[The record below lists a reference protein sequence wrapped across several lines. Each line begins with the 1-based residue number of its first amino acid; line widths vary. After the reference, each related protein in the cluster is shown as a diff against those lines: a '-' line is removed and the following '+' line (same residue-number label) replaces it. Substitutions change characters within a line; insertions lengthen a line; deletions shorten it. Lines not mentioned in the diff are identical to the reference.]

1 MGQVISGFGELLL
14 RLSPQGHED
23 LIVQSDALEMGFA
36 GAEANILA
44 DLSHWG
50 QATQFITAL
59 PENPLGKKALMFLN
73 QHGVGTQNI
82 HIDQGRVG
90 TYYIEHGTAIRGTQV
105 TYDRKESS
113 FSKWDLS
120 EKDWENFLDNKK
132 KNPNKNSVKKK
143 DINKSD
149 KDKQDWE
156 NFLNTK
162 EKIPN
167 KDFVHKQNIRYE
179 KIKKIDLHGYTIE
192 EANKAVEQFIQK
204 CFDEDVTKIIVITG
218 KGLRSKNVENPY
230 LSRDLSILKYS
241 VPEFIENNK
250 ILIQLIIET
259 TDAKIEDGG
268 SGAFYIYLKNK
279 NKFK

>member
-1 MGQVISGFGELLL
+1 MIKK
-14 RLSPQGHED
+14 
-23 LIVQSDALEMGFA
+23 
-36 GAEANILA
+36 
-44 DLSHWG
+44 
-50 QATQFITAL
+50 IT
-59 PENPLGKKALMFLN
+59 
-73 QHGVGTQNI
+73 
-82 HIDQGRVG
+82 
-90 TYYIEHGTAIRGTQV
+90 
-105 TYDRKESS
+105 DRDK
-113 FSKWDLS
+113 
-120 EKDWENFLDNKK
+120 KDWENFLDNKK
-132 KNPNKNSVKKK
+132 KNLNKNSVKKK
-143 DINKSD
+143 DINKTD

-204 CFDEDVTKIIVITG
+204 CFDENVTKIIVITG

-250 ILIQLIIET
+250 SLTQFIIET

-268 SGAFYIYLKNK
+268 SGAFYIYIKNK